1 MPKFLPKQ
9 DVIAAFD
16 SAKQTARPFVCK
28 FEKQDGEIRSMT
40 CLAQIPSEF
49 VKGTGDAEK
58 PDADDVRRV
67 LSLDRFAE
75 GIEDGL
81 QRERAGRAAIRSV
94 RMDSVIRIEA
104 L

>member
-1 MPKFLPKQ
+1 MPKFLAKQ

-16 SAKQTARPFVCK
+16 SARELARPFVVK
-28 FEKQDGEIRSMT
+28 FEKQDGEIRSMI

-58 PDADDVRRV
+58 PDTDEVRRV
-67 LSLDRFAE
+67 ISLDRFAE
-75 GIEDGL
+75 GIADGL
-81 QRERAGRAAIRSV
+81 QRERAGRNAIRSV

>member
-9 DVIAAFD
+9 DVRAAFD
-16 SAKQTARPFVCK
+16 TAKQTGRPFICK
-28 FEKQDGEIRSMT
+28 FQKQDGEIRSMI
-40 CLAQIPSEF
+40 CLAQVPSEF
-49 VKGTGDAEK
+49 VKGTGDSEQ
-58 PDADDVRRV
+58 PDADEVRRV

-81 QRERAGRAAIRSV
+81 QRERAGKSAIRSV

-104 L
+104 C